1 MAKQSR
7 LAGAPDWVRETAKT
21 AAAVVRPGAA
31 LTAAAAAGAGVVL
44 EGVSEALEAK
54 SRKDGGSKAGVAAP
68 LQLERPKRK
77 KAAPEKKA
85 GARRPAA
92 SKKKAAS
99 RQKSAV
105 KANAKKRR
113 AAGRGS

>member
-7 LAGAPDWVRETAKT
+7 LAGAPDWVRETAQT

-54 SRKDGGSKAGVAAP
+54 SRKHEHSKAGMAAP
-68 LQLERPKRK
+68 LKLERPKRK
-77 KAAPEKKA
+77 KAAPKKA

-92 SKKKAAS
+92 SKKKAATK
-99 RQKSAV
+99 QKRAV
-105 KANAKKRR
+105 KAKAKKRR
-113 AAGRGS
+113 AAGHGS

>member
-21 AAAVVRPGAA
+21 AVTVVRPGAA

-44 EGVSEALEAK
+44 EGVSEAFEAK
-54 SRKDGGSKAGVAAP
+54 SRKDGRSKAGIAAP

-77 KAAPEKKA
+77 KAAPKKKA

-92 SKKKAAS
+92 SKKKAATK
-99 RQKSAV
+99 QKRAATA
-105 KANAKKRR
+105 KAKKRR